1 MKVELSKAVVECKEA
16 LTWGD
21 TQKIQAAMMSGAKMS
36 GKVKTAD
43 DIGYDFDASA
53 MLEAKYVA
61 LECAVQKVTDSEGKE
76 SKFTREWMDNLSQ
89 EDGEKLEKVVDG
101 LQGKDQGTTT
111 S

>member
-1 MKVELSKAVVECKEA
+1 MEVKLKDATVTIKNA

-36 GKVKTAD
+36 GKAKTAD
-43 DIGYDFDASA
+43 DIGFDFDALA

-61 LECAVQKVTDSEGKE
+61 LECAVKKVVDNDNKE
-76 SKFTREWMDNLSQ
+76 IKFTREWMDNLSQ
-89 EDGEKLEKVVDG
+89 EDGEKLEKAVDG
-101 LQGKDQGTTT
+101 LQGKEIGTTT